1 MDFFAQNNGD
11 EHLFELGWE
20 SILKSQ
26 LKAKGTKEDKLFSLS
41 LPSKRKMSS
50 SENAFSQYNG
60 KREKSSKM
68 FF

>member
-41 LPSKRKMSS
+41 LPSKMSS

>member
-26 LKAKGTKEDKLFSLS
+26 LKAKGTKEDKTFFPLS
-41 LPSKRKMSS
+41 HARKMSS